1 MTVVKQLSEAQEQIA
16 MLNDQAKAFADEKA
30 KLESQIKE
38 LTDAKASAQAAIDA
52 AKAEAEAKLAEQNDL
67 LAKEVEAHRLTAEKL
82 SKAEKALA
90 NPAFAD
96 AAKAGS
102 QIPVEE
108 GTQAADAPAKTKAQ
122 AVAEYNALS
131 DSWARADYRKA
142 NWQVLG
148 IKQEK

>member
-16 MLNDQAKAFADEKA
+16 ILNDQVKAFAEEKA
-30 KLESQIKE
+30 KLEGQIKE
-38 LTDAKASAQAAIDA
+38 LNEFKASAQSAIDA
-52 AKAEAEAKLAEQNDL
+52 AKAEAEAKIAEQSDL
-67 LAKEVEAHRLTAEKL
+67 LKAEAEAHKLTVEKL
-82 SKAEKALA
+82 SKAERALA

-102 QIPVEE
+102 KAPVEE
-108 GTQAADAPAKTKAQ
+108 GTQAADAPVKSKAQ

-131 DSWARADYRKA
+131 DSLARADYRKA